1 MLGAQ
6 SIMLGT
12 NSVVVAGGME
22 SMSNIPY
29 YAPAERSGARLGH
42 SQLLDGMLKDG
53 LWDSF
58 HDIHMGECAGAAH
71 GVVVWHGV
79 VSCWGPGIA
88 VGTGPAVLHLPI
100 LSVDVSL
107 FGCRDVC

>member
-12 NSVVVAGGME
+12 HSVVVAGGME

-29 YAPAERSGARLGH
+29 YAPGERGGVRLGH

-53 LWDSF
+53 LWDAY
-58 HDIHMGECAGAAH
+58 HDIHMGECAGGCGH
-71 GVVVWHGV
+71 G
-79 VSCWGPGIA
+79 
-88 VGTGPAVLHLPI
+88 
-100 LSVDVSL
+100 
-107 FGCRDVC
+107 GCGGRG